1 MRSLIELMD
10 ESGYQLR
17 RSGKSTMSSPS
28 KLVLE
33 HIDITNTATKRK
45 LMNFRITTISDL
57 MVFKKTGNSW
67 NQKILDIFHILPD
80 QLPSQCPIGRRSIR
94 IGQYWAS
101 SNYEG
106 QNGRIV
112 EVMGIRGNCVN
123 GRSWITAI
131 PTEGWAENNNI
142 RGRLTWVTP
151 YTQSDS
157 RGAGATEY
165 YDIDHF
171 FRGTLR
177 IYILSEEVPRYR
189 CDNGLQANCVAR
201 AIRFSHEE
209 DSPEVPHELNIDYS
223 IEGNQRELTESWD
236 QWVQEL

>member
-1 MRSLIELMD
+1 MSKEIGGLGITRLSDQINIDKWAMMIRGLYSDRFTRTATLGILNRSLRIGQTDTDHGYEATVRPTGVPQQIRSLIELMD

-112 EVMGIRGNCVN
+112 EVMGIRGNCFN

-157 RGAGATEY
+157 REVGATE
-165 YDIDHF
+165 
-171 FRGTLR
+171 
-177 IYILSEEVPRYR
+177 
-189 CDNGLQANCVAR
+189 
-201 AIRFSHEE
+201 
-209 DSPEVPHELNIDYS
+209 
-223 IEGNQRELTESWD
+223 
-236 QWVQEL
+236 